1 MNSIPADLIK
11 SLNDLGLSNYEAN
24 VYASLVLYDN
34 AEAKER
40 LIDFLKISKPS
51 VYEALDRLAEMGLA
65 VKRISKPARY
75 SAISPDM
82 AITLLLDKHLL
93 AGEQALEALRL
104 LEKEK
109 VRTDKEDALWTIYG
123 DTNIEYKNPGTFQ
136 ESETTGQS
144 A

>member
-34 AEAKER
+34 AEAKE

-82 AITLLLDKHLL
+82 AIDTPP
-93 AGEQALEALRL
+93 GQAPEGR
-104 LEKEK
+104 
-109 VRTDKEDALWTIYG
+109 
-123 DTNIEYKNPGTFQ
+123 GTG
-136 ESETTGQS
+136 T
-144 A
+144 